1 MKIHAYLQILFILF
15 PELSDCS
22 GLIAPVHGSLSSNSA
37 LHGGNVSVSCDSGY
51 ELSGETILVC
61 SLGSWSGN
69 VGACVVKKGNR

>member
-1 MKIHAYLQILFILF
+1 MKMHANLQIIFVLF

-22 GLIAPVHGSLSSNSA
+22 GLVAPVHGSLSSNFAS
-37 LHGGNVSVSCDSGY
+37 HGGHVTVSCDSGY

-69 VGACVVKKGNR
+69 VGACVLKKGNI